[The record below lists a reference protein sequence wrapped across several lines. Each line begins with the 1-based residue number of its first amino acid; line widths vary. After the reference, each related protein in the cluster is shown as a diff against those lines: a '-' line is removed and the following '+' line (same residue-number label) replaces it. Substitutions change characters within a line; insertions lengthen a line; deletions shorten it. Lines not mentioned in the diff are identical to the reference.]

1 LCAFLPPR
9 SLPVLIRQQ
18 NGRILAGIVVEV
30 DRKKGQVR
38 LSHVTLLSVVGL
50 KSKLNPI
57 YKKSAKIN
65 GILEIPIESIALWEK
80 LPSYIKL
87 EE

>member
-1 LCAFLPPR
+1 LCAFLPPK

-38 LSHVTLLSVVGL
+38 LSHVILLSVVGL
-50 KSKLNPI
+50 KSKLDPI
-57 YKKSAKIN
+57 YEKSGKIK

-80 LPSYIKL
+80 LPAYIKL
-87 EE
+87 ED